1 MICRAAQAVKRSG
14 PRRGPTAAAES
25 PAKRLGHRDRQATH
39 AGSGR
44 LSARPATPAFAGP
57 LSFGPYRYLHLV
69 PLVVDAV
76 GTGFVVL
83 HGLGPPQRLFVK
95 DQTGQCGAG
104 GCTSGYRHTSPAGGY
119 GRCTGPAVA
128 GSVHRASLSGQTE
141 ASRRIILRAA
151 GPGRVARG
159 RRRGALGAAGPCRA
173 RYAGP
178 GLCWVRRHGRGV
190 PGGRVPGGDAPP
202 GGRD

>member
-1 MICRAAQAVKRSG
+1 MPCRAGCQAFRPQARAYGCSRVSCKASG
-14 PRRGPTAAAES
+14 TP
-25 PAKRLGHRDRQATH
+25 
-39 AGSGR
+39 
-44 LSARPATPAFAGP
+44 RPAGNA
-57 LSFGPYRYLHLV
+57 FGPYRYLHLV

-95 DQTGQCGAG
+95 DQTGRCGAG

-159 RRRGALGAAGPCRA
+159 RRRGALGAAGPCRG